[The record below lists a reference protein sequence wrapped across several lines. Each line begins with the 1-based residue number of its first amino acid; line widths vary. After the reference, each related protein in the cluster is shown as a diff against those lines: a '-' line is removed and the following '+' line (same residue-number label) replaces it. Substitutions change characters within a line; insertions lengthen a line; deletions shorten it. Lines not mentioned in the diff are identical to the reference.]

1 MEKKSKPVQIEGKI
15 GNKKVFQTPMTALN
29 DDWIR
34 SARLKK
40 LADQGDQAAKKEL
53 ERLDK
58 SQMMIYKPKS

>member
-1 MEKKSKPVQIEGKI
+1 MEKKSKSVQII
-15 GNKKVFQTPMTALN
+15 ITALN

-34 SARLKK
+34 SARLQK
-40 LADQGDQAAKKEL
+40 LADQGDEEAKKEL